1 MLDLAY
7 PLARN
12 ADKLDL
18 ILQHLQKKQLV
29 VVEPLYST
37 VRGTQKEK
45 PRMMKRWT
53 KMVRRGWK
61 VVDP

>member
-18 ILQHLQKKQLV
+18 ILQHLEKKQLV
-29 VVEPLYST
+29 VVEPLYSS
-37 VRGTQKEK
+37 
-45 PRMMKRWT
+45 PWYSKRKT
-53 KMVRRGWK
+53 PHDEA
-61 VVDP
+61 VDKDEAKSMASC